1 MYDDRIVNQIDN
13 LLYFRFIS
21 KVCMWGGQKVRD
33 YLQPLKKKT
42 QVRNNYNYTRV
53 NCDKKKLVLRR
64 VCVCIK

>member
-33 YLQPLKKKT
+33 YLQPLKKNTSKE
-42 QVRNNYNYTRV
+42 Q
-53 NCDKKKLVLRR
+53 LLRR
-64 VCVCIK
+64 ECIK

>member
-33 YLQPLKKKT
+33 YLQPLKKT
-42 QVRNNYNYTRV
+42 QVRNNYNYARV
-53 NCDKKKLVLRR
+53 NCDKKISITKS
-64 VCVCIK
+64 VCLY